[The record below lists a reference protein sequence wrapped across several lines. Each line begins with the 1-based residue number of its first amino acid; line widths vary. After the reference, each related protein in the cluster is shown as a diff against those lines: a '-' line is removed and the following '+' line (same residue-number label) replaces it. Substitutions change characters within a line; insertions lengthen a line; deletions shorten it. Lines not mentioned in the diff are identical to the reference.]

1 MPLCTLIIFKF
12 LIICVCVCPRP
23 QVLSWVHF
31 PIEARNQKPEC
42 DPLVV
47 IPSWECWELNPDVL
61 KGQQILIAESSLID
75 HWFISLAPGR
85 TFQTGNLWG
94 SFLALTEF
102 GDAEK
107 RMRSQSKWLHAALV
121 LKLYHPGRMQT
132 SGGVENR
139 RVEGL
144 SYASPPTPGTNLWKF
159 IASAPVI

>member
-1 MPLCTLIIFKF
+1 MHFDFF
-12 LIICVCVCPRP
+12 LIFYYVCACMCECSPADTFMSA
-23 QVLSWVHF
+23 LSH
-31 PIEARNQKPEC
+31 RSQKPEC

-47 IPSWECWELNPDVL
+47 IPSWECWELDPDVL

-75 HWFISLAPGR
+75 YWFISLAPGR
-85 TFQTGNLWG
+85 TFQTGNMWG

-144 SYASPPTPGTNLWKF
+144 SYAFGTNLWKV
-159 IASAPVI
+159 IAAAPVI